1 MLIVN
6 TDFITDKNLQTLG
19 VVHGI
24 GLAFTRKGEI
34 GQIHENMRKEAK
46 ELGADAIIN
55 VRYTYGERG
64 IFAAGTAVKYI
75 F

>member
-6 TDFITDKNLQTLG
+6 TDFITDQRLQTLG
-19 VVHGI
+19 IVHGV

-34 GQIHENMRKEAK
+34 SQAHEEMKKEASA
-46 ELGADAIIN
+46 LGADAIIN

-64 IFAAGTAVKYI
+64 IFAAGTAVRFI
-75 F
+75 